1 MKFEYEVRRSRRRT
15 LCVRVNEDNTIT
27 VSCPYRTTDAQIESF
42 LENKRKWIEG
52 CLSRNAKRFNNLQGI
67 SSYDRI
73 LVAGTAVPL
82 ELGAAKSSF
91 SQEGVAVKSFGGLK
105 KLYVE
110 NLGGEFLSLYGKICF
125 ESGLKGKS
133 VNFKAYKS
141 RWGCCSSAGD
151 ITFNY
156 KLLMLPRE
164 FWAYVIAHELCHTVY
179 LNHSPKFYNLL
190 ARVMPDYRA
199 FRQKIKDYSLIAKMY
214 C

>member
-1 MKFEYEVRRSRRRT
+1 MKFNYEVKRSRRRT

-27 VSCPYRTTDAQIESF
+27 VSCPYRTTDDRIESF
-42 LENKRKWIEG
+42 LESKRKWIEG
-52 CLSRNAKRFNNLQGI
+52 CLSRNARRFDNLQGI

-73 LVAGTAVPL
+73 LIAGLAVPF
-82 ELGAAKSSF
+82 ELGATENSF
-91 SQEGVAVKSFGGLK
+91 ADEGVAVKSFACLK

-110 NLGGEFLSLYGKICF
+110 NLGSEFLSLYGKICK
-125 ESGLKGKS
+125 ESGLKGRT

-141 RWGCCSSAGD
+141 RWGCCSNTGD

-179 LNHSPKFYNLL
+179 LNHSQKFYDLL
-190 ARVMPDYRA
+190 ARIMPDYRA
-199 FRQKIKDYSLIAKMY
+199 LRQKIKDYSLVAKLY